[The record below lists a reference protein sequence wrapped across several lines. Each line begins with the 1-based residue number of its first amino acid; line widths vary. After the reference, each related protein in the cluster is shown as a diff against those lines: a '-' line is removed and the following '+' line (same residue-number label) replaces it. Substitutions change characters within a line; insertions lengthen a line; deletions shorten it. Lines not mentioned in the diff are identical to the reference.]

1 MNKGLEVLV
10 KYPLQAQTPIEL
22 VGNTPIGSV
31 YIRNHFNQPV
41 LDPSEYRLIVDGAVA
56 SKLRLSLDDIKD
68 MQSITLDVTME
79 CIGNQRSGMPKPAPG
94 AQWGLGAMSSV
105 IVTGVPLRNVLD
117 LASISEDAIEVVFTG
132 YDHGEVE
139 NEDIHYQRSITTE
152 VALSGDT
159 VLVYEMNGKSL
170 TIEHG
175 APLRV
180 IVPGHYGMDSVKWL
194 RSIDVVREP
203 FEGHFVKN
211 AYRMDGQ
218 RISTRAV
225 RAVATGFSIDDGRLV
240 LEGIVTSGAAKPSI
254 VEISTDGGENWIRA
268 VLPVGT
274 LSRYG
279 ATNWKSEI
287 ELQPGH
293 TYSLIVRGTDASD
306 NTQPLEAKFNEGGY
320 GNNAVQRLTVY
331 VPHS

>member
-1 MNKGLEVLV
+1 
-10 KYPLQAQTPIEL
+10 
-22 VGNTPIGSV
+22 
-31 YIRNHFNQPV
+31 
-41 LDPSEYRLIVDGAVA
+41 
-56 SKLRLSLDDIKD
+56 
-68 MQSITLDVTME
+68 MQSVTLDVTME

-132 YDHGEVE
+132 DDHGEVE

-293 TYSLIVRGTDASD
+293 IYSLIVRGTDASD